1 MVGIFKTNI
10 KTVYDKNKVIHA
22 IVDNFKVTACSVDIE
37 DCDRVLRIVSQQIGE
52 EAIIAFVKRLGY
64 HCDTLLD

>member
-10 KTVYDKNKVIHA
+10 KTIYDKNKVIHA
-22 IVDNFKVTACSVDIE
+22 IVDNFKVTTCSVDIE

-52 EAIIAFVKRLGY
+52 EAIIAFVNRLGY
-64 HCDTLLD
+64 HCDILLD